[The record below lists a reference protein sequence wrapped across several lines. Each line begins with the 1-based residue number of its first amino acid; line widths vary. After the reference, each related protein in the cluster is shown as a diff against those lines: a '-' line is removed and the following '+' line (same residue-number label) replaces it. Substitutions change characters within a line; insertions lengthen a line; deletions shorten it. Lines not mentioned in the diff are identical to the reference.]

1 MAGRFHVNPATG
13 DYGPCHAVQGK
24 CPFGGGSG
32 DDNHYKTMGEAK
44 SASEEWHKRHAVK
57 PEGMSR
63 KTDGRHT
70 DLTGFELVGADPV
83 NHGLP
88 EGSLKPID
96 DDMRSS
102 IDSLMEEYTHPC
114 PDKAELQERLD
125 DGYAKG
131 MERLKSAR
139 DAAHEEYKARSEDYT
154 RAWNAARR
162 ARAKA
167 MEAEARGLADR
178 YDKALADFDNADGIE
193 AKMEVLKD
201 SGVPI
206 FISDVLRDG
215 GYKNAVL
222 RNNPEDTQSYGTLK
236 SYKPTRFRGVDRMRM
251 SFDVQRVM
259 TGYDVMAGRDGDYT
273 ASFPLDVVDV
283 DGIRGSLEGAR
294 DYARNVDY
302 IKRAEENK
310 RFDQTTE
317 DVMMFV
323 RFNPAGL
330 TDEDKESDK
339 AKRAMDE
346 AYGRY
351 QRLDAEVENVEK
363 RYDTLTGAI
372 RDGYATTWDSDVWK
386 SFREADARGGQEQ
399 ADEEFHRRLKEE
411 KGFGNSTALES
422 HVLGKD
428 DNGDYVVMSHTDTW
442 YMYSDDYGVP
452 EDKVSLRVLHK
463 DTGTLKVGTPFV
475 PMGTG
480 KQSELMK
487 DSEFAGV
494 SFVDYNEEV
503 ESGQYNHDLAVRM
516 LKDRVSG
523 LVAGRK
529 RLERSVDDFVRSL

>member
-32 DDNHYKTMGEAK
+32 DDNHYKTMSEAK

-102 IDSLMEEYTHPC
+102 IDSLMEEYTRPC

-131 MERLKSAR
+131 IERLKSAR
-139 DAAHEEYKARSEDYT
+139 DEAHEEYKARSEDYT

-193 AKMEVLKD
+193 AKMEVLKE

-206 FISDVLRDG
+206 VISDVLRDG

-251 SFDVQRVM
+251 SFDVHRVL
-259 TGYDVMAGRDGDYT
+259 TGRDFIEGMDGDYT

-283 DGIRGSLEGAR
+283 NGARESLVQAR
-294 DYARNVDY
+294 DYTRDVDY
-302 IKRAEENK
+302 VKRAEENK
-310 RFDQTTE
+310 RFDQTME
-317 DVMMFV
+317 DVMVSV
-323 RFNPAGL
+323 RSNIGA

-363 RYDTLTGAI
+363 RYDTLTEAI
-372 RDGYATTWDSDVWK
+372 RDGYATTWDADVWK

-494 SFVDYNEEV
+494 SFVDYNKEV